1 MSVRP
6 TITHVMSTLFVITQV
21 DPIDVLA
28 GQDTLEMDKCARVKI
43 ISFVCFAM
51 RLFCLFVCFFLFL
64 QCNATR
70 DTHIFSLLIVTNHWF
85 FSLKD
90 VNECA
95 NNTHNCDVNA
105 YCNDTEGSFF
115 CSCNRGYSG
124 NGTYCTGKCFKQL
137 FQLIF

>member
-1 MSVRP
+1 
-6 TITHVMSTLFVITQV
+6 MSTLFVTTQV

-28 GQDTLEMDKCARVKI
+28 SQVTLEMDKFAVVKI
-43 ISFVCFAM
+43 ISF
-51 RLFCLFVCFFLFL
+51 CLFYHASVLS
-64 QCNATR
+64 CNVSR
-70 DTHIFSLLIVTNHWF
+70 DTHIFRHSLKQTI

-124 NGTYCTGKCFKQL
+124 TYCRGKC
-137 FQLIF
+137 